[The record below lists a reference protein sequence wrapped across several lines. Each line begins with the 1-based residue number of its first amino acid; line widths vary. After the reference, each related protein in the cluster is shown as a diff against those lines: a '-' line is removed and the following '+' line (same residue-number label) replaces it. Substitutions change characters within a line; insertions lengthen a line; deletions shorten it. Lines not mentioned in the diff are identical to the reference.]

1 MHKEDRANQVYR
13 VLIYIRTRNPKQE
26 TNFTQRKK
34 RTLNRKRN
42 GAESKRIAW
51 IYPKHRSAP
60 GGLRHRRP
68 PLRQPVGATLR
79 RHLENPPPRL
89 LRSDLAGIVLC
100 TPSWADLFSST
111 SRVACPRPRTLEL
124 KESLR
129 DTGSSLT
136 CWTPVL
142 LAIRATGFVAASG
155 RRQGKIRRSIIFL
168 VFFLFSLWRS

>member
-26 TNFTQRKK
+26 TNSTQRKK

-42 GAESKRIAW
+42 GAETKRIVW

-100 TPSWADLFSST
+100 TPRWAYLFSLT
-111 SRVACPRPRTLEL
+111 SRVVCPPAKDARVDREPPRYGL
-124 KESLR
+124 KSHVLDSGSPRDSCHWLR
-129 DTGSSLT
+129 GRVWALT
-136 CWTPVL
+136 
-142 LAIRATGFVAASG
+142 R
-155 RRQGKIRRSIIFL
+155 
-168 VFFLFSLWRS
+168 